1 MRVIFVLL
9 CLCFNASASEALK
22 QEPASKWLD
31 SLSNSLRTLNF
42 TTSFVVVKNNKA
54 EPYHWYHGVND
65 EGVELE
71 IFSSLNG
78 PRKDI
83 LRHGEIVSYIAPDL
97 PPYSINSEQAVSPIP
112 SILRQDH
119 RSLDKNYNVV
129 SVGKSRVLGRSAQLI
144 RIESKDDY
152 RYGYWVWLDQHSTLL
167 LKIAIVSEQGNILE
181 QIQFTHLE
189 ISADLNENLTKL
201 ESTQLPEVIE
211 FPQSFY
217 ENKPAWEVQWL
228 PEGFNYIR
236 SNKHRISLTK
246 TPVEFML
253 FSDGLVDISVYVNTS
268 AQQERN
274 AEHVNDGATL
284 ALNQV
289 NNGIE
294 ISVVG
299 KIPASTAQA
308 IANSIVFTTSKL
320 ATPQ

>member
-1 MRVIFVLL
+1 MRVIFLL
-9 CLCFNASASEALK
+9 ICLCFNASASEALK

-31 SLSNSLRTLNF
+31 SLSTSLRTLNF
-42 TTSFVVVKNNKA
+42 TTSFVVIKNNQA

-97 PPYSINSEQAVSPIP
+97 PPYSIKSQQAVSPIP
-112 SILRQDH
+112 AILRQDH
-119 RSLDKNYNVV
+119 RILEQNYNVV

-152 RYGYWVWLDQHSTLL
+152 RYGYWLWLDQHSSLL
-167 LKIAIVSEQGNILE
+167 LKIAIVSEQGSILE

-189 ISADLNENLTKL
+189 ISAALNENLTKL
-201 ESTQLPEVIE
+201 ESTQLPDIIE

-217 ENKPAWEVQWL
+217 ENKPAWDVKWL
-228 PEGFNYIR
+228 PEGFNHIR

-253 FSDGLVDISVYVNTS
+253 FSDGLVELSVYVNSS
-268 AQQERN
+268 AQQERA

-284 ALNQV
+284 VLNQV
-289 NNGIE
+289 KNGLE
-294 ISVVG
+294 VSVVG
-299 KIPASTAQA
+299 KIPAATAKA
-308 IANSIVFTTSKL
+308 IADSVVFMTP
-320 ATPQ
+320 ATP